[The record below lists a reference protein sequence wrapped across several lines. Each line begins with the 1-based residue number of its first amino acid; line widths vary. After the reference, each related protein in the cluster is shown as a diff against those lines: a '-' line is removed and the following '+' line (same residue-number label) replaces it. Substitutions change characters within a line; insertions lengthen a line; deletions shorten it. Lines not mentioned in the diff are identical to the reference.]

1 MCDRWCIYDQATGHH
16 GRRTFKLVSQVGPVH
31 GSGAIRGF
39 GRCGQFH
46 KRGENNRVEISRLM
60 IIPSRTR
67 KRASGPLIDYDPSST
82 SKAQQNVSLSSR
94 TRPLPSGAHIKSLAS
109 NFSADNDS
117 SLSKLRSDGRTYSQ
131 AHQCIQPS
139 LPPFRPPR
147 PTHRSM
153 CTYSLCHNTPP
164 NCLSELDSIEH
175 AESVLCA

>member
-1 MCDRWCIYDQATGHH
+1 MYDQATDHH
-16 GRRTFKLVSQVGPVH
+16 GRRTFSH
-31 GSGAIRGF
+31 GSGAIRGSAVVVNF
-39 GRCGQFH
+39 I
-46 KRGENNRVEISRLM
+46 NVESGDKQIDDYT
-60 IIPSRTR
+60 PSGTR

-117 SLSKLRSDGRTYSQ
+117 SLSKLRSDGRTHSQ

-139 LPPFRPPR
+139 LPPFRPPQ

-153 CTYSLCHNTPP
+153 CTYSSCHNTPP